1 MAPTPDP
8 DSHATPASRVQ
19 TPSKN
24 TGPSKPKTPTTA
36 DSLLQEDNITSDS
49 PSAELTAS
57 VESLLD
63 ALTRK
68 FSSVSAEIFTKT
80 ALLGNYVYIDGG
92 ELGLPGPDDQD
103 RVKRANDRTYSI
115 DVSKNWSTSSISI
128 RTIDKPTSLPSLVS
142 PALWSD
148 SSANVLYSFGGDTS
162 WDPPVNKTSFQN
174 RFQKFIPDGS
184 GGGEWSPDLDRTDDD
199 VPDHISPP
207 VGGFISQAK
216 ESGFY
221 LGGYEPYAA
230 VMDARYRRPAGAV
243 PQPGIVTFNFE
254 NRIWTNDTITPY
266 TLGGGSV
273 GYGAM
278 HYVPIFG
285 PAGLLIIFGGESED
299 HGVPSKQLMNN
310 ITIYEHEGKT
320 WHYQIATG
328 SVIPKYRQYMCTV
341 GVREDGQQ
349 SFMYGGFSG
358 DFGPGQIDYDDIWI
372 LSIPAFQWFK
382 AHGVS
387 SGSRF
392 GHTCHDVG
400 GRYMMTIGG
409 ITALVHAKE
418 RWNGP
423 DTTDYSIAL
432 FDMTNLTWTDTFSP
446 QSPSYERPSVVRSW
460 YEANGQYPER
470 WDQPALKDL
479 IVNNSKSY
487 PSIVDIFTQH
497 VPPPFNPHN
506 S

>member
-1 MAPTPDP
+1 M
-8 DSHATPASRVQ
+8 
-19 TPSKN
+19 
-24 TGPSKPKTPTTA
+24 
-36 DSLLQEDNITSDS
+36 
-49 PSAELTAS
+49 
-57 VESLLD
+57 
-63 ALTRK
+63 
-68 FSSVSAEIFTKT
+68 
-80 ALLGNYVYIDGG
+80 
-92 ELGLPGPDDQD
+92 
-103 RVKRANDRTYSI
+103 
-115 DVSKNWSTSSISI
+115 
-128 RTIDKPTSLPSLVS
+128 
-142 PALWSD
+142 WSD

-349 SFMYGGFSG
+349 SYEMYTPQANCRSTSPSEFGSLADAHALASCTAVFRAISG
-358 DFGPGQIDYDDIWI
+358 LVKLTTTTYGSCRSQP
-372 LSIPAFQWFK
+372 
-382 AHGVS
+382 S
-387 SGSRF
+387 SGSRPMES
-392 GHTCHDVG
+392 V
-400 GRYMMTIGG
+400 RVP
-409 ITALVHAKE
+409 ALV
-418 RWNGP
+418 
-423 DTTDYSIAL
+423 TL
-432 FDMTNLTWTDTFSP
+432 VMTWAAGT
-446 QSPSYERPSVVRSW
+446 
-460 YEANGQYPER
+460 
-470 WDQPALKDL
+470 
-479 IVNNSKSY
+479 
-487 PSIVDIFTQH
+487 
-497 VPPPFNPHN
+497 
-506 S
+506 